1 MHIKVMH
8 RRRKLWFV
16 AGIVVALTAFGAIPY
31 ARMYYPYGS
40 RPAFLPCL
48 LDALRSY
55 ANDNGGQFP
64 NIGQDGYR
72 SLQRLYP
79 RYIQAEYL
87 AGLSGSQT
95 AVRKSLNGGGNLDQ
109 LNCSWVYLPGFSNS
123 EPADLAIVWERESG
137 IGFNGR
143 AVPGRAVGLLSGRV
157 VQIPDKDWP
166 EFLRQQ
172 AIMRSTLTNLSRFN
186 E

>member
-1 MHIKVMH
+1 MGRHH
-8 RRRKLWFV
+8 KLWFV
-16 AGIVVALTAFGAIPY
+16 AGIVVALAAFAAIPY
-31 ARMYYPYGS
+31 ARKYYPYGS

-48 LDALRSY
+48 LDALGSY

-87 AGLSGSQT
+87 AGLSGSQI
-95 AVRKSLNGGGNLDQ
+95 AVQKLLNSGGNLDQ
-109 LNCSWVYLPGFSNS
+109 SNCSWVYLPGFCNSNS
-123 EPADLAIVWERESG
+123 ADLAIVWERESG

-143 AVPGRAVGLLSGRV
+143 AVPGRAVGLLGGRV

-166 EFLRQQ
+166 QFTRQQ
-172 AIMRSTLTNLSRFN
+172 AIMRSRLTNFSRFN